1 MKRMAEAIDF
11 TDRRA
16 EFRRGMRRAWPIVFA
31 VTPFGLLFGALS
43 IANGLTVG
51 ETALMS
57 GVIFAGASQLVGI
70 ELFGQN
76 IAPWVVVLS
85 VFAVNFRHI
94 LYSAVTGRSTR
105 HWPLGL
111 RYFAFFFLTDPQ
123 FAEAERRVMEGK
135 KLTLAWYFGL
145 ASVLYVFWIASA
157 LVGALF
163 GQLVPNPYLW
173 GLDFLA
179 PIYFFGLVMEFRG
192 RASWLPVVA
201 VSAIASTVAFHTIGS
216 PWHVSI
222 GAIAGILLAVIL
234 PPSRPSI
241 TAESAE

>member
-1 MKRMAEAIDF
+1 MAETIDF

-16 EFRRGMRRAWPIVFA
+16 EFMRGTRRAWPIVFA

-43 IANGLTVG
+43 VANGLSVG
-51 ETALMS
+51 ETVLMS
-57 GVIFAGASQLVGI
+57 GAIFAGASQLVGI
-70 ELFGQN
+70 ELFGQK
-76 IAPWVVVLS
+76 IAPWIVVFS

-105 HWPLGL
+105 HWPVGL

-123 FAEAERRVMEGK
+123 FAEAERRVTEGK

-145 ASVLYVFWIASA
+145 ASVLYVCWLISA
-157 LVGALF
+157 LMGAVF
-163 GQLVPNPYLW
+163 GTLVPDPYAF
-173 GLDFLA
+173 GLDFFA

-201 VSAIASTVAFHTIGS
+201 ASAAASTLAYHAVGS

-222 GAIAGILLAVIL
+222 GALAGMALAVVL
-234 PPSRPSI
+234 PPKPRGGEER
-241 TAESAE
+241 A

>member
-1 MKRMAEAIDF
+1 MAETIDF
-11 TDRRA
+11 SDNRA
-16 EFRRGMRRAWPIVFA
+16 EFRRGVRRALPIVLA

-43 IANGLTVG
+43 VANGLTVG

-76 IAPWVVVLS
+76 IAPWLVILS
-85 VFAVNFRHI
+85 VFAVNFRHV

-105 HWPLGL
+105 HWSVGA
-111 RYFAFFFLTDPQ
+111 RFFAFFFLTDPQ
-123 FAEAERRVMEGK
+123 FAEAERRVAEGK
-135 KLTLAWYFGL
+135 KITLAWYFGL
-145 ASVLYVFWIASA
+145 ASTLYVSWIASA

-163 GQLVPNPYLW
+163 GQMVPDPYVW

-201 VSAIASTVAFHTIGS
+201 VSAVVSTVALHTIGS

-222 GAIAGILLAVIL
+222 GAAAGIILAVLL
-234 PPSRPSI
+234 PPSQPQLAA
-241 TAESAE
+241 TESAE

>member
-1 MKRMAEAIDF
+1 MAETIDF
-11 TDRRA
+11 SDNRA
-16 EFRRGMRRAWPIVFA
+16 EFRRGMNRAWPIVFA

-51 ETALMS
+51 ETVLMS

-70 ELFGQN
+70 ELFGQD
-76 IAPWVVVLS
+76 IAPWLVVLS
-85 VFAVNFRHI
+85 VFAVNFRHV
-94 LYSAVTGRSTR
+94 LYSAVSGRSTR
-105 HWPLGL
+105 HWQLGW

-123 FAEAERRVMEGK
+123 FAEAERRVSDGRP
-135 KLTLAWYFGL
+135 LTFAWYFGL

-157 LVGALF
+157 LLGALF
-163 GQLVPNPYLW
+163 GQLVPDPYAF

-201 VSAIASTVAFHTIGS
+201 ASAIASSMAFYTIGS

-222 GAIAGILLAVIL
+222 GAIAGIALAVVM
-234 PPSRPSI
+234 PPAQPR
-241 TAESAE
+241 TQTEAVE

>member
-1 MKRMAEAIDF
+1 MAETIDF
-11 TDRRA
+11 SDNRA
-16 EFRRGMRRAWPIVFA
+16 EFRRGMRRAWPIILA
-31 VTPFGLLFGALS
+31 TAPFGLLFGTLS
-43 IANGLTVG
+43 VANGLTVG

-76 IAPWVVVLS
+76 IAPWLVVLS
-85 VFAVNFRHI
+85 VFAVNFRHV
-94 LYSAVTGRSTR
+94 LYSAVTGRATR
-105 HWPLGL
+105 HWPLGW

-123 FAEAERRVMEGK
+123 FAEAERRVSDGRR
-135 KLTLAWYFGL
+135 LTLAWYFG
-145 ASVLYVFWIASA
+145 IASIVYVSWIGMA
-157 LVGALF
+157 LLGAVF
-163 GQLVPNPYLW
+163 GQLIPNPYAW

-201 VSAIASTVAFHTIGS
+201 VSAMASSLAFYTIGS

-222 GAIAGILLAVIL
+222 GAIAGIALAVL
-234 PPSRPSI
+234 MPPARPR
-241 TAESAE
+241 TETEAAE

>member
-1 MKRMAEAIDF
+1 MAETIDF
-11 TDRRA
+11 DNKRA
-16 EFRRGMRRAWPIVFA
+16 EFRRGVNRAWPIIFA

-51 ETALMS
+51 ETVLMS

-70 ELFGQN
+70 ELFGQD

-105 HWPLGL
+105 HWPVVS

-135 KLTLAWYFGL
+135 KLTLAWYLGL
-145 ASVLYVFWIASA
+145 ASMLYVFWIASA

-163 GQLVPNPYLW
+163 GRLVPNPYAW

-201 VSAIASTVAFHTIGS
+201 VSAIASTVAYHTVGS

-222 GAIAGILLAVIL
+222 GAVAGIVLAILL
-234 PPSRPSI
+234 PPSRPQI
-241 TAESAE
+241 VTEGAE